1 MAELGPFPLATAVYE
16 KVSEQLSQ
24 VAATFQADPEVG
36 SGTSVEVLRERNRAA
51 KSLVENFQQEA
62 SLAALQSASQA
73 EHDSALAAA
82 PSANDRAM
90 LQAALEAARAR
101 MIAGQISPADFA
113 AIQDEYLTQ
122 RAQRNDAV
130 QQHAIRTAETEFP
143 TPSGDLGLIPE
154 FRSMNEA
161 ERDVVPDLGGPSD
174 DESNTDFPSDEFP
187 SDDSSSDEEPT
198 PGVTQISSDGSA
210 AVPAGAGQLSSPG
223 GQPAMQP
230 MTMPQQPMS
239 APMPM
244 AGAGFPGGQPTPV
257 GRFSPEPE
265 PYSESNDGLDSLEED
280 PYEIPDMDLDTDL
293 STGTGLPDQGYSV
306 SGVTTRADVS
316 GITAPVV
323 GVGGTPTSGGSA
335 STRGMLG
342 GGMMPMAPMMGGAG
356 MGGAV
361 GAKERPVILSQDPDL
376 SAKES
381 LEHSVE
387 SGLLGRSSSQA
398 PTQS

>member
-16 KVSEQLSQ
+16 KLSDQLSQ
-24 VAATFQADPEVG
+24 VAATFQGEPEIG
-36 SGTSVEVLRERNRAA
+36 SGATVAVLRERNLAA

-62 SLAALQSASQA
+62 SLVVNQSASQA
-73 EHDSALAAA
+73 EHDSALASA

-101 MIAGQISPADFA
+101 MISGQISPADFS
-113 AIQDEYLTQ
+113 AIQDEYLNQ

-143 TPSGDLGLIPE
+143 VPSGELGLIPG
-154 FRSMNEA
+154 FRSMDESG
-161 ERDVVPDLGGPSD
+161 VGPSGTGFPD
-174 DESNTDFPSDEFP
+174 DEFPSDEFP
-187 SDDSSSDEEPT
+187 PDEEP
-198 PGVTQISSDGSA
+198 PSGVTQISSDGSA
-210 AVPAGAGQLSSPG
+210 VAPAGAGQLSAPS

-230 MTMPQQPMS
+230 MAMSQQPMS

-244 AGAGFPGGQPTPV
+244 AGAGFPGGQPAPA
-257 GRFSPEPE
+257 GRFDPEP
-265 PYSESNDGLDSLEED
+265 DMDLDDDLDSLEED
-280 PYEIPDMDLDTDL
+280 PYEIPDMELDTDL

-323 GVGGTPTSGGSA
+323 GVGGTPAAGGSS

-356 MGGAV
+356 MGG
-361 GAKERPVILSQDPDL
+361 GGMAKERPVILSQDPDL

-398 PTQS
+398 PTQP

>member
-1 MAELGPFPLATAVYE
+1 MAELGPFPLATELYT
-16 KVSEQLSQ
+16 KVSDQLSQ
-24 VAATFQADPEVG
+24 VAATFQADPDVG
-36 SGTSVEVLRERNRAA
+36 SGTSIDVLRERNLAA

-101 MIAGQISPADFA
+101 MISGQISPADFTV
-113 AIQDEYLTQ
+113 IQDEYLTQ
-122 RAQRNDAV
+122 RAQRSDAV

-143 TPSGDLGLIPE
+143 VPSGDLGLIPE
-154 FRSMNEA
+154 FRSMNESG
-161 ERDVVPDLGGPSD
+161 GGPSSTGASSD
-174 DESNTDFPSDEFP
+174 DELNNDPLADSPPDDFPL
-187 SDDSSSDEEPT
+187 DDFSSDEGPT

-210 AVPAGAGQLSSPG
+210 VAPAGMGQLSSPS

-230 MTMPQQPMS
+230 MAMPQQPMS

-244 AGAGFPGGQPTPV
+244 AGAGFPGGQPAPM
-257 GRFSPEPE
+257 GRFSPEPDMD
-265 PYSESNDGLDSLEED
+265 PDDDLDSLEED
-280 PYEIPDMDLDTDL
+280 PYEIPDMALDTDL

-323 GVGGTPTSGGSA
+323 GVGGTPVSGGSA

-342 GGMMPMAPMMGGAG
+342 GGMMPMAPMMGGMG
-356 MGGAV
+356 MGGAS
-361 GAKERPVILSQDPDL
+361 GSKERPVILSQEPDL

-387 SGLLGRSSSQA
+387 SGLVGRASSEA
-398 PTQS
+398 PPK